1 MVHIGPIIQCV
12 LDLFDINVENLP
24 SKSTAAS
31 FTSEMGVVSRNQI
44 NEEMKNNCNITM
56 HRDATTKKGKHFYGV
71 QFNTGEKVLSAG
83 VREVCDG
90 ASSLHEGFSL

>member
-1 MVHIGPIIQCV
+1 
-12 LDLFDINVENLP
+12 
-24 SKSTAAS
+24 
-31 FTSEMGVVSRNQI
+31 
-44 NEEMKNNCNITM
+44 M

-90 ASSLHEGFSL
+90 KGETYVDVTKKKFM